1 MKSGVLVRRKRIE
14 REERD
19 TNIRNNYTVPSDS
32 CARGQHNTSRWF
44 NSAQLLPG
52 SNEVS
57 STISH
62 MTWAGL
68 LGHRP
73 IQSEYFLV

>member
-32 CARGQHNTSRWF
+32 CA
-44 NSAQLLPG
+44 
-52 SNEVS
+52 
-57 STISH
+57 
-62 MTWAGL
+62 
-68 LGHRP
+68 
-73 IQSEYFLV
+73 